1 MSDSKERY
9 FTEVARLINAVN
21 QAIVL
26 IGVLT
31 LLGISF
37 AVADMKIADDDRANQ
52 EVSNAYVR

>member
-26 IGVLT
+26 IGVLA

-37 AVADMKIADDDRANQ
+37 AVADMKIADDDRTNQ
-52 EVSNAYVR
+52 EVTHAYRR

>member
-9 FTEVARLINAVN
+9 FTEVTRLINAVN

-26 IGVLT
+26 IGVLA

-37 AVADMKIADDDRANQ
+37 AVADMKIADDDRTNQ
-52 EVSNAYVR
+52 EQVTTWKR

>member
-37 AVADMKIADDDRANQ
+37 AVADMKIADDDRTNQ